1 MNILRLNFHFLML
14 VQMHR
19 LLPDFYCGL
28 NSTFSEVTKFLITAQ
43 EKEDKVGEGSVSN
56 SDLSSNMFKM
66 QS

>member
-1 MNILRLNFHFLML
+1 
-14 VQMHR
+14 MHR
-19 LLPDFYCGL
+19 LLPDFYCGV
-28 NSTFSEVTKFLITAQ
+28 NSTFSEVAKFLVTAQ